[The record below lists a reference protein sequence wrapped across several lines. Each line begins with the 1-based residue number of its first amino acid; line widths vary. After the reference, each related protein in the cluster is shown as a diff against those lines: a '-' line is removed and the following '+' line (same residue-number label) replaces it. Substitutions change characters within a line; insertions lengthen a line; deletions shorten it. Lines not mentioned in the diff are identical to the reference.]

1 MLRVPLSRLASA
13 AHGLE
18 DAGLELDRLAGPD
31 GDLAARGGRGDLG
44 DAASVVAAAL
54 AAATDAASR
63 VSAEAHVLGTAVHLT
78 GEDVGITD
86 AEAVVAQFQ
95 TARPEGGGG

>member
-1 MLRVPLSRLASA
+1 MLRVPLSRLAA
-13 AHGLE
+13 VAHGLE

-31 GDLAARGGRGDLG
+31 GDLEALGDLG

-63 VSAEAHVLGTAVHLT
+63 VSAETHVLGTAVRLT
-78 GEDVGITD
+78 GEDVGRTD
-86 AEAVVAQFQ
+86 AEAVVARFEVEQ
-95 TARPEGGGG
+95 PEAGSG